1 MIRGA
6 IEWAGEGVI
15 RGWIFSPEVG
25 LRGRTLLAF
34 LDGQCVGAGEISVF
48 REDIRDAGLGD
59 GFAGFEFGI
68 SLEDEADA
76 PRVVVALDW
85 CDAVLMQKAARV
97 ATAPPWPAPDEA
109 VAGLV

>member
-6 IEWAGEGVI
+6 IEWAGAGSI
-15 RGWIFSPEVG
+15 RGWIFSPEAG

-34 LDGQCVGAGEISVF
+34 LDGQCVGAGEIGLF

-59 GFAGFEFGI
+59 GYSGFEFDI
-68 SLEDEADA
+68 VLDDPADA

-85 CDAVLMQKAARV
+85 CDAVLMQRNARV
-97 ATAPPWPAPDEA
+97 GPVRRPVPVAVVPAA
-109 VAGLV
+109 A